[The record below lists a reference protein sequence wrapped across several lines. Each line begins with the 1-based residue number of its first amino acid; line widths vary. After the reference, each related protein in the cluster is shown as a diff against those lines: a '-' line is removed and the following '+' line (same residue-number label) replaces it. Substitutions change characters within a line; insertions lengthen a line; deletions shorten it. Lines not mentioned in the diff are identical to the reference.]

1 MGARLDRGE
10 TAAGAGIAV
19 RLRLRSAGTQSWA
32 MPTKSILPD
41 PGTIE
46 ADARRP
52 SVEPARR
59 PRHVGIIMDG
69 NGRWAEQRGLTR
81 TAGHR
86 RGMEAARE
94 AVRAAPD
101 LGIEALTLF
110 SFSSENWSRPPDE
123 VRFLFG
129 LLRFFIQRDLAE
141 LHRNNVRITVAG
153 ERGNLPA
160 DIRALLEKA
169 ERLTA
174 ANTRLRLVI
183 AFNYGGRDEIVRAVR
198 RIAEEAVAGKL
209 TANGI
214 SADTISEHL
223 DTAGIPDPD
232 LIIRTSGEVRLSNFL
247 LWQSAYAELVFLPLL
262 WPEFDRAAFAEA
274 VEEFGRRRR
283 RYGGLAPAGGPA

>member
-1 MGARLDRGE
+1 MSSRAEAERAGAADAGGSRLAERAPA
-10 TAAGAGIAV
+10 AAGPAA
-19 RLRLRSAGTQSWA
+19 
-32 MPTKSILPD
+32 
-41 PGTIE
+41 
-46 ADARRP
+46 
-52 SVEPARR
+52 EPARR

-69 NGRWAEQRGLTR
+69 NGRWAEQRGLAR
-81 TAGHR
+81 TSGHR
-86 RGMEAARE
+86 RGLEAARE

-101 LGIEALTLF
+101 LGVEALTLF

-129 LLRFFIQRDLAE
+129 LLRLFIQRDLAE

-153 ERGNLPA
+153 DRATLPA

-169 ERLTA
+169 ERLTQ

-198 RIAEEAVAGKL
+198 RIAAEVAAGRLAPEAIGAR
-209 TANGI
+209 
-214 SADTISEHL
+214 TIEAHL
-223 DTAGIPDPD
+223 DTVGMPDPD

-247 LWQSAYAELVFLPLL
+247 LWQSAYSELVFLPLL

-274 VEEFGRRRR
+274 VAEYGRRRR
-283 RYGGLAPAGGPA
+283 RYGGLAAGAAPA